1 MYEEARNQPIQT
13 QLYVGEV
20 VLNRVEKRD
29 YLGGDACNV
38 VLENKQFS
46 WTTTKHLKSK
56 TDLVKHYKNIQK
68 NMPPRDREAL
78 LKAIG
83 LSVRLLL
90 TGTTSNFEYFYDG
103 KTPHWAKHKTKH
115 KVGDLYFTE

>member
-29 YLGGDACNV
+29 YLDGDACKV

-46 WTTTKHLKSK
+46 WTK
-56 TDLVKHYKNIQK
+56 T
-68 NMPPRDREAL
+68 
-78 LKAIG
+78 
-83 LSVRLLL
+83 
-90 TGTTSNFEYFYDG
+90 
-103 KTPHWAKHKTKH
+103 
-115 KVGDLYFTE
+115 